1 MSSSP
6 LPVWGPSAL
15 PGSSGSA
22 PVPLRQEQPAPG
34 HAPARPPT
42 RHLHCGPDLPLL
54 LPHPNTPATLT
65 TRQQHRQLC
74 ELAGTPS
81 LQGRRGSGG
90 CMPPLRPAW
99 PSLDPA
105 GGQASPGLPPRCPLS
120 EEHLGTAAPAAP
132 APRAPLLALH
142 VLSSPTGLCLCL
154 SWPRGVGVALLLP
167 PPPRGSTWLTHSSA
181 HQGADLGGQGASSS
195 REPRG

>member
-1 MSSSP
+1 MH
-6 LPVWGPSAL
+6 L
-15 PGSSGSA
+15 
-22 PVPLRQEQPAPG
+22 
-34 HAPARPPT
+34 PARPPAT
-42 RHLHCGPDLPLL
+42 STVVQTSHCCW
-54 LPHPNTPATLT
+54 PHPNTPATLT
-65 TRQQHRQLC
+65 HRPPGSSIDSSVSWLESPVFRADGAPAAACLPSVQPRPHWTLP
-74 ELAGTPS
+74 EAKPALAF
-81 LQGRRGSGG
+81 
-90 CMPPLRPAW
+90 PL
-99 PSLDPA
+99 
-105 GGQASPGLPPRCPLS
+105 GVPLARS
-120 EEHLGTAAPAAP
+120 TWGPMAAPAAP